1 MIDTSNWKPFFKY
14 GDDGSLCLAQQTYEP
29 LISPDRTMFCANYDW
44 QNKYQRIYEDRELY
58 TAEVCDWFFQNELY
72 HLTKFKGKSYAPNIV
87 DIDYTNKK
95 IFFEWNGYTFNEMLH
110 HGESVDI
117 VHETARFRLDET
129 GGPVNNLFNLET
141 MFKRSLSTHVLWRDK
156 NMYYIYKEIFTNE

>member
-44 QNKYQRIYEDRELY
+44 QNKYQRTYEDRELY

-72 HLTKFKGKSYAPNIV
+72 HLTKFKGKSYAPNI
-87 DIDYTNKK
+87 
-95 IFFEWNGYTFNEMLH
+95 
-110 HGESVDI
+110 I

>member
-1 MIDTSNWKPFFKY
+1 
-14 GDDGSLCLAQQTYEP
+14 
-29 LISPDRTMFCANYDW
+29 
-44 QNKYQRIYEDRELY
+44 
-58 TAEVCDWFFQNELY
+58 
-72 HLTKFKGKSYAPNIV
+72 
-87 DIDYTNKK
+87 
-95 IFFEWNGYTFNEMLH
+95 
-110 HGESVDI
+110 